1 MIRVGQV
8 TGAYGLEGAVKV
20 MPLTDFEDRFDPGAL
35 LVLDGAAR
43 EVEWS
48 REGQP
53 GLVVKLHGIENRT
66 VAELFRGRYLEVP
79 DDAMRALEDGRYYHR
94 QVVGLEVVTE
104 SGERFGVIEEV
115 LERPANDV
123 WVSRRG
129 SIEQLIPATRDAVLS
144 VDLQASQVVV
154 ADWIFKVEDAV
165 DKAKNGD

>member
-8 TGAYGLEGAVKV
+8 TGAFGLEGAVKV
-20 MPLTDFEDRFDPGAL
+20 IPLTDFDDRFDPGAL
-35 LVLDGAAR
+35 LVLDGAAH

-48 REGQP
+48 RESQP
-53 GLVVKLHGIENRT
+53 GLVIKLHGIENRT

-79 DDAMRALEDGRYYHR
+79 DDAMRTLEDGRFYYR
-94 QVVGLEVVTE
+94 QVVGLEVVNE
-104 SGERFGVIEEV
+104 SGEHFGVIEEV

-144 VDLQASQVVV
+144 VDLDASRVVV
-154 ADWIFKVEDAV
+154 ADWIFKVEDAK
-165 DKAKNGD
+165 DKD